1 MHSLHWYVLFGVA
14 CGTLLQYQQFQLEH
28 NCPDRTAQRF
38 YYKLSYDTGSASRP
52 SSFYTDPKYSKQ
64 CQQFST
70 SAYGSGYD
78 RGHLV
83 ASNHMDMNSQTI
95 RESHYMTNIVP
106 QASRFNQGIW
116 VETERI
122 TDCYRD
128 LAPISVYGGVV
139 YSDPSNDY
147 FVKSHGI
154 KTPEYFWKVLVTTSS
169 SGQEKSIAWFIPNV
183 SQTSALET
191 YIVSIDYI
199 ESKLNDNLGRI
210 PVSASLK
217 SQKGDKSLWAIPNS
231 CRNSSG

>member
-1 MHSLHWYVLFGVA
+1 MHSLQFHVLFGIA
-14 CGTLLQYQQFQLEH
+14 CGTLLQYQQFELEH
-28 NCPDRTAQRF
+28 NCAERAADRF
-38 YYKLSYDTGSASRP
+38 YYELSYDTGSASRP
-52 SSFYTDPKYSKQ
+52 SGFYTDPNYSKQ

-139 YSDPSNDY
+139 YYDPSNDY

-154 KTPEYFWKVLVTTSS
+154 KTPDYFWKVLVTTDS
-169 SGQEKSIAWFIPNV
+169 SGQEKSIAWFIPNI
-183 SQTSALET
+183 SNTLELDN
-191 YIVSIDYI
+191 YILSVENI
-199 ESKLNDNLGRI
+199 EYLLNDDLGPI
-210 PVSASLK
+210 PIAESLK
-217 SQKGDKSLWAIPNS
+217 FEAGDPSQWEIPES
-231 CRNSSG
+231 CNFSRK